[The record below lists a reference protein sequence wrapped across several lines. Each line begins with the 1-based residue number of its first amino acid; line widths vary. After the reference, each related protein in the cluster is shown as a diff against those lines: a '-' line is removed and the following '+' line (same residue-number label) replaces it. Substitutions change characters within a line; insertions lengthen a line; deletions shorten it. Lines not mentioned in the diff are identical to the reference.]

1 MFARVG
7 VSKEGLTKRGCAREF
22 GGNGTVL
29 YLGFGGCFITMYLSE
44 LCIHKNINKDK
55 THSL

>member
-1 MFARVG
+1 MVARVG
-7 VSKEGLTKRGCAREF
+7 VSEEGLTKRGRAGEF
-22 GGNGTVL
+22 WGDGTVL

-44 LCIHKNINKDK
+44 LCINKNNNKDK